1 LRYAIAQ
8 NQIKVKV
15 IFDMT
20 DAFAPQTLHFLDKN
34 VPGVSG
40 GYRSGMFETFLEG
53 SLKANSEAE
62 LTNLLRTAL
71 ARLGY
76 DRMIFSVFSDPDLP
90 AERIRHGLI
99 NHYPDDFQTFYAEK
113 RLEVID
119 PVIRCACVVPW
130 AFRWSD
136 IEKAVK
142 LSQTQSR
149 LFRAAEDFGMHN
161 GIGVPIPGP
170 GGRLSGFGLA
180 SSVADGGDRSAF
192 GLDLVNALCQQFFGA
207 FKRLN
212 LRETPPYEG
221 VARDFRVSLTPKQ
234 REILTW
240 VAGGKTDEDIASILN
255 ISRNTV
261 DTHMRQIF
269 NRLSVN
275 SRVSAV
281 VKAINLGLIR
291 P

>member
-1 LRYAIAQ
+1 
-8 NQIKVKV
+8 
-15 IFDMT
+15 
-20 DAFAPQTLHFLDKN
+20 
-34 VPGVSG
+34 
-40 GYRSGMFETFLEG
+40 
-53 SLKANSEAE
+53 
-62 LTNLLRTAL
+62 LRTAL
-71 ARLGY
+71 SRLGY

-99 NHYPDDFQTFYAEK
+99 NHYPDDFQTWYAEK

-142 LSQTQSR
+142 LSHTQAK
-149 LFRAAEDFGMHN
+149 LFRTAEDFGLHD
-161 GIGVPIPGP
+161 GVGVPVPGP

-180 SSVADGGDRSAF
+180 SSVPGAADTSTL
-192 GLDLVNALCQQFFGA
+192 GLDVVNALCQQFFAA

-212 LRETPPYEG
+212 RNGNAPYDG
-221 VARDFRVSLTPKQ
+221 VARDFMVTLTPKQ
-234 REILTW
+234 SEILTW
-240 VAGGKTDEDIASILN
+240 VAGGKTDEDIASILG

-269 NRLSVN
+269 TRLSVN